1 MPSDAHDA
9 PVMEAIAERR
19 ARIDARL
26 SVAVSP
32 GDPADLYA
40 ATRHILTAG
49 GKRLRPTVTL
59 LVAEAV
65 VGADPTSV
73 SYDAFPTRDGEQ
85 IDLMAAATAIE
96 VIQSFTLI
104 HDDIMD
110 DDAMRRGVEAVHEA
124 FDTELAILAGDTL
137 YAKAFELLASTGARP
152 DRVVAAVELLAGTC
166 VEICEGQAMDIA
178 FESRPQVSTDEYL
191 LMVERKTAVLYATA
205 AAVGA
210 ILVGADEEIVDAVY
224 EYGLESGKAFQIQD
238 DVLDLTTP
246 SAVLGKRR
254 GSDLIERKE
263 TLITVHARD
272 RGVDVDAIFAAVDDE
287 DETSMDAAVQQLDA
301 ADSIAFA
308 ATKARSLTQAAVDR
322 LAVVDDSPARRLLVE
337 LAEYLI
343 TRGY

>member
-1 MPSDAHDA
+1 MPPDAHDA
-9 PVMEAIAERR
+9 PIMEAIGERR

-32 GDPADLYA
+32 GDPTDLYA

-49 GKRLRPTVTL
+49 GKRLRPAVTL
-59 LVAEAV
+59 LVGEAV
-65 VGADPTSV
+65 VGADPATA
-73 SYDAFPTRDGEQ
+73 SYDAFPTTDGEQ

>member
-9 PVMEAIAERR
+9 PIMEAIAERR

-32 GDPADLYA
+32 GEPVDLYE

-49 GKRLRPTVTL
+49 GKRLRPAVTL

-65 VGADPTSV
+65 VDTEPASV
-73 SYDAFPTRDGEQ
+73 SYDAFPTVDGGQ
-85 IDLMAAATAIE
+85 VDLMAAAAAIE

-110 DDAMRRGVEAVHEA
+110 DDAMRRGVAAVHEA

-137 YAKAFELLASTGARP
+137 YAKGFELLAQTGASA
-152 DRVVAAVELLAGTC
+152 DRVVEAVELLATTC

-178 FESRPQVSTDEYL
+178 FETRPEVTTEEYL
-191 LMVERKTAVLYATA
+191 QMVERKTAVLYATA

-210 ILVGADEEIVDAVY
+210 VLVGADREVVDAVY

-254 GSDLIERKE
+254 GSDLIEQKE

-272 RGVDVDAIFAAVDDE
+272 RGVDVDAIFRSVDGE
-287 DETSMDAAVQQLDA
+287 DEEAMDAAVQQLEA

-308 ATKARSLTQAAVDR
+308 ATKARALTDVAIDR
-322 LAVVDDSPARRLLVE
+322 LSVLDDSPARSLLIE

>member
-1 MPSDAHDA
+1 
-9 PVMEAIAERR
+9 MEAIGERR

-32 GDPADLYA
+32 GDPTDLYA

-49 GKRLRPTVTL
+49 GKRLRPAVTL
-59 LVAEAV
+59 LVGEAV
-65 VGADPTSV
+65 VGADPATA
-73 SYDAFPTRDGEQ
+73 SYDAFPTTDGEQ

>member
-1 MPSDAHDA
+1 
-9 PVMEAIAERR
+9 MEAIGERR

-32 GDPADLYA
+32 GDPTDLYA
-40 ATRHILTAG
+40 ATRHILPAG
-49 GKRLRPTVTL
+49 GKRLRPAVTL
-59 LVAEAV
+59 LVGEAV
-65 VGADPTSV
+65 VGADPATA
-73 SYDAFPTRDGEQ
+73 SYDAFPTTDGEQ

>member
-1 MPSDAHDA
+1 MAPDVHDA
-9 PVMEAIAERR
+9 PIMEAIGERR
-19 ARIDARL
+19 AQIDDRL
-26 SVAVSP
+26 STAVAA
-32 GDPADLYA
+32 GDPPDLYA

-49 GKRLRPTVTL
+49 GKRLRPAVTL
-59 LVAEAV
+59 LVGEAV
-65 VGADPTSV
+65 VGADPATV
-73 SYDAFPTRDGEQ
+73 SYESFPTIDGQ
-85 IDLMAAATAIE
+85 QVDLMAAATAIE

-137 YAKAFELLASTGARP
+137 YAKAFELLTDSGARP
-152 DRVVAAVELLAGTC
+152 DRVVAAVDLLAATC

-191 LMVERKTAVLYATA
+191 LMIERKTAVLYATA

-210 ILVGADEEIVDAVY
+210 ILVGADEEVVDAVY

-272 RGVDVDAIFAAVDDE
+272 RGVDVDAIFAAVDGDAE
-287 DETSMDAAVQQLDA
+287 VDMDDAVQQLDA

-308 ATKARSLTQAAVDR
+308 ARKARSLTQAAVDR
-322 LAVVDDSPARRLLVE
+322 LTVVDESPARRLLVD